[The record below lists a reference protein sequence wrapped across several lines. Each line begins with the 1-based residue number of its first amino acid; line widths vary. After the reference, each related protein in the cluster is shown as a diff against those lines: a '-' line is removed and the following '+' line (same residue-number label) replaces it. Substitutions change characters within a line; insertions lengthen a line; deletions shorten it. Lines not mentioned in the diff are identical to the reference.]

1 MRSGRALVSRA
12 ALGAMT
18 DTVAHH
24 SAGCTGGVDRA
35 VEVVGVD
42 VDGVVAA
49 AVDGVTGMKR
59 SALDE
64 AFSDVRSFDDA
75 MGEYQ
80 STRDAR
86 VLPMYE
92 FTCQLATLEPPPPET
107 QQLLAAMRGNQE
119 AMDGFVR
126 TTAGV
131 TSPAEFFSAENVS
144 RIFAV
149 AAWFWPAPTAPLLL
163 ALTASFIAACVWLA
177 FDPAALREFISE
189 NGPVIAVSVVALS
202 FPAAVLGL
210 KRTAL
215 AGWMLVALGA
225 LPLLI
230 TVIGRSGPVTSLAAA
245 SVVPLIAGIAYLVS
259 ARMAPGSTTAGSQR
273 AAAA

>member
-1 MRSGRALVSRA
+1 MNVPIIL
-12 ALGAMT
+12 ALGAI
-18 DTVAHH
+18 V
-24 SAGCTGGVDRA
+24 
-35 VEVVGVD
+35 
-42 VDGVVAA
+42 VVAVVMVMTREKDPQQRATALQRAGA
-49 AVDGVTGMKR
+49 AVMAVFTVLAGVFIAGYALQDPGGNTGLLIT
-59 SALDE
+59 A
-64 AFSDVRSFDDA
+64 AW
-75 MGEYQ
+75 
-80 STRDAR
+80 
-86 VLPMYE
+86 VLPM
-92 FTCQLATLEPPPPET
+92 LIL
-107 QQLLAAMRGNQE
+107 
-119 AMDGFVR
+119 
-126 TTAGV
+126 
-131 TSPAEFFSAENVS
+131 
-144 RIFAV
+144 AV

-210 KRTAL
+210 KRAAL

-230 TVIGRSGPVTSLAAA
+230 TVIGRSGPVASLAAA

-259 ARMAPGSTTAGSQR
+259 ARMAHGSTTAGNQR